1 MARVKTGMNTHRRH
15 KRILKLARGYYGG
28 RSRQYRAANE
38 AVMKAL
44 AHAYRDRRRKKRDY
58 RSLWIQR
65 INAAARRE
73 GLSYSRLISGLHRA
87 GIEINR
93 KVLAELA
100 IRDTGAFR
108 AIVSQARE
116 ALGR

>member
-1 MARVKTGMNTHRRH
+1 MARVKSGTTTHRRH
-15 KRILKLARGYYGG
+15 KKILKLARGYYAGNSKLF
-28 RSRQYRAANE
+28 RPANE

-44 AHAYRDRRRKKRDY
+44 HHAYVDRRRKKRDF

-87 GIEINR
+87 GVGVNR
-93 KVLAELA
+93 KMLADLA
-100 IRDTGAFR
+100 VRDAKAFG
-108 AIVSQARE
+108 AIVARARE
-116 ALGR
+116 ALGN